1 MDRIKFI
8 SASSLIRN
16 SCSLNRCNSIYHLI
30 KCINTRINI
39 AHSLDITFTD
49 RHLILSYQK
58 TTNSINTF
66 IHNIFHSQGLN
77 IGIGTFSKRWIQQA
91 VNRRG
96 QSHWQIMVD
105 DSLTVTASCGSSST
119 IHHSMNHFKIFLF
132 CKFPY
137 GRIYWFT
144 GKHAINRNRDQL
156 NPTNIGANRQTVN
169 LLPEKAPI
177 FFLLSR
183 TCLSHHLQ
191 EHFPRQMTQIIF
203 FVFLKNNL

>member
-77 IGIGTFSKRWIQQA
+77 IGIGTFSKRWMTRWQWLHLVVLLPQFTILWIISKFFFFA
-91 VNRRG
+91 SFHMGGYTGLRG
-96 QSHWQIMVD
+96 SMP
-105 DSLTVTASCGSSST
+105 STETVTNWIQPILGQ
-119 IHHSMNHFKIFLF
+119 
-132 CKFPY
+132 
-137 GRIYWFT
+137 T
-144 GKHAINRNRDQL
+144 GKLWISFQRRRLYSSCSPTHAFYITFRNTSLGKR
-156 NPTNIGANRQTVN
+156 
-169 LLPEKAPI
+169 
-177 FFLLSR
+177 
-183 TCLSHHLQ
+183 
-191 EHFPRQMTQIIF
+191 
-203 FVFLKNNL
+203 LK